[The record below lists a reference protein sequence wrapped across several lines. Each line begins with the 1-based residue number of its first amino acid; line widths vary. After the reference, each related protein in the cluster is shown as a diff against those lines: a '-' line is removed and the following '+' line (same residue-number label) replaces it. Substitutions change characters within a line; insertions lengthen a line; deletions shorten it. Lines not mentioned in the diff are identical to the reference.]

1 MYIDKTN
8 EELLCVDEYG
18 NKYVVCDRC
27 GREALPDKDG
37 YVFDFM
43 IYDGQLMCGDCHD
56 AY

>member
-8 EELLCVDEYG
+8 EELLCVDEYS

-27 GREALPDKDG
+27 GREASPDKDG